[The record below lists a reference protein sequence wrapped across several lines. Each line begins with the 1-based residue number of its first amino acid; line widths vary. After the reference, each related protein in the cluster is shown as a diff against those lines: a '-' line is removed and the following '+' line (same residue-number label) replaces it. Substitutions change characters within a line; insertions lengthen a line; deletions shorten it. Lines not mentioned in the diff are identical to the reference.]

1 MPSCRRNIL
10 QAFLHIL
17 PIELP
22 IPCKWILHRFLLHQ
36 FNILL
41 RPILVHNFHFP
52 AEPCRL
58 VDGVV
63 KVLCKRI
70 ERLNIL
76 LEKGFRDFIIIG
88 SANAVAKDRAPGQL
102 LKDMQHERGKKGSVV
117 PLVGGGRLYRSPP
130 MKTIQRARRISGFD
144 IIRRCAKRIPNDWK
158 SQSSTSF

>member
-117 PLVGGGRLYRSPP
+117 PPVGGEGC
-130 MKTIQRARRISGFD
+130 TVVRR
-144 IIRRCAKRIPNDWK
+144 
-158 SQSSTSF
+158 